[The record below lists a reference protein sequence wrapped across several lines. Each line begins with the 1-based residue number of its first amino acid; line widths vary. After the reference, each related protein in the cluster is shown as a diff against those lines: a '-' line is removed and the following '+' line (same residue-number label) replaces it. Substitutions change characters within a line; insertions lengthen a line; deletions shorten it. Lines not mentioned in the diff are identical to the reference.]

1 MAGGTEN
8 QMSKQTEFLRK
19 EKILHLATIDEKD
32 SPHIV
37 PVWYMYSAK
46 KVYVGTNT
54 KTQKAKNIKNNK
66 KVSFCV
72 DVGVNAPKIFGVMGK
87 GTAKLLRDES
97 TVNRIAKRILLR
109 YFKTLDSKSARE
121 LLDDT
126 DCIIEILPKEFTNW
140 KY

>member
-1 MAGGTEN
+1 MDWGIEN
-8 QMSKQTEFLRK
+8 KMSELIKFLKR
-19 EKILHLATIDEKD
+19 EKILHLATIDEKN

-37 PVWYMYSAK
+37 PVWYMYSSK
-46 KVYVGTNT
+46 KIYIGTNSR
-54 KTQKAKNIKNNK
+54 TQKAKNIKNHK

-87 GTAKLLRDES
+87 GTAKLLRDKS

-109 YFKTLDSKSARE
+109 YFKTLNGKSARE

-126 DCIIEILPKEFTNW
+126 DCIIEILPKEFTDW
-140 KY
+140 KD

>member
-1 MAGGTEN
+1 
-8 QMSKQTEFLRK
+8 MSELIKFLRK
-19 EKILHLATIDEKD
+19 EKILHLATIDEKN

-37 PVWYMYSAK
+37 PVWYLYSSK
-46 KVYVGTNT
+46 KIYIGTNT
-54 KTQKAKNIKNNK
+54 KTQKAKNVKNHK

-87 GTAKLLRDES
+87 GTAKLLRDKS

-109 YFKTLDSKSARE
+109 YFKTLDDKSARE

-126 DCIIEILPKEFTNW
+126 DCIIEILPKVLTNW

>member
-1 MAGGTEN
+1 MAGDTKN
-8 QMSKQTEFLRK
+8 KMSELIEFLKK
-19 EKILHLATIDEKD
+19 EKILHLATIDEKN

-37 PVWYMYSAK
+37 PVWYMYSSK
-46 KVYVGTNT
+46 RIYIGTNT
-54 KTQKAKNIKNNK
+54 RTQKAKNIKNYK

-72 DVGVNAPKIFGVMGK
+72 DVGINAPKIFGVMGK
-87 GTAKLLRDES
+87 GTAKLLRDKS

-109 YFKTLDSKSARE
+109 YFKTLDGKSARE

-126 DCIIEILPKEFTNW
+126 DCIIEILPKEFTKW

>member
-1 MAGGTEN
+1 LDGGTKSK
-8 QMSKQTEFLRK
+8 MSELIKFLKK
-19 EKILHLATIDEKD
+19 EKILHLATMDKNN

-37 PVWYMYSAK
+37 PVWYLYSSK
-46 KVYVGTNT
+46 KIYVGTNT
-54 KTQKAKNIKNNK
+54 KTQKARNIKNHK

-87 GTAKLLRDES
+87 GTAKLLKEKS
-97 TVNRIAKRILLR
+97 VVKRIAKRILLR
-109 YFKTLDSKSARE
+109 YFKTLDGKSPRE

-126 DCIIEILPKEFTNW
+126 DCIIEISPKEFTNW

>member
-1 MAGGTEN
+1 MDWGIEN
-8 QMSKQTEFLRK
+8 KMSELIKFLKR
-19 EKILHLATIDEKD
+19 EKILHLATIDEKN

-37 PVWYMYSAK
+37 PVWYMYSSK
-46 KVYVGTNT
+46 KIYIGTNSR
-54 KTQKAKNIKNNK
+54 TQKAKNIKNHK

-87 GTAKLLRDES
+87 GTAKLLRDKS

-109 YFKTLDSKSARE
+109 YFKTLNGKSARE

-126 DCIIEILPKEFTNW
+126 DCIIEILPKEFTDW

>member
-1 MAGGTEN
+1 MDWDIEN
-8 QMSKQTEFLRK
+8 KMSELIKFLKK
-19 EKILHLATIDEKD
+19 EKILHLATIDENN

-37 PVWYMYSAK
+37 PVWYLYSSK
-46 KVYVGTNT
+46 KIYIGTNS
-54 KTQKAKNIKNNK
+54 KTQKAKNIKNHK

-87 GTAKLLRDES
+87 GTARVLKEKS
-97 TVNRIAKRILLR
+97 TVKKIAKRILLR
-109 YFKTLDSKSARE
+109 YFKTLDGKSPRE

-126 DCIIEILPKEFTNW
+126 DCIIEISPKEFTNW

>member
-1 MAGGTEN
+1 
-8 QMSKQTEFLRK
+8 MSELIKFLKK
-19 EKILHLATIDEKD
+19 EKILHLATIDEKN

-37 PVWYMYSAK
+37 PVWYLYNSK
-46 KVYVGTNT
+46 KIYVGTNS
-54 KTQKAKNIKNNK
+54 KTQKAKNINYHK

-87 GTAKLLRDES
+87 GTAKLLKEKKM
-97 TVNRIAKRILLR
+97 VNRIAKKILLR
-109 YFKTLDSKSARE
+109 YFKTLNGKSARE

-126 DCIIEILPKEFTNW
+126 DCIIEISPKEFTNW

>member
-1 MAGGTEN
+1 
-8 QMSKQTEFLRK
+8 MSELIKFLKK
-19 EKILHLATIDEKD
+19 EKILHLATIDEKN

-37 PVWYMYSAK
+37 PVWYMYSSK
-46 KVYVGTNT
+46 KIYIGTNT
-54 KTQKAKNIKNNK
+54 KTQKAKNVKNHK

-87 GTAKLLRDES
+87 GTAKLLRDKS

-109 YFKTLDSKSARE
+109 YFKTLDDKSARE

-126 DCIIEILPKEFTNW
+126 DCIIEILPKVLTNW

>member
-1 MAGGTEN
+1 MDWGIESK
-8 QMSKQTEFLRK
+8 MSELIKFLKK
-19 EKILHLATIDEKD
+19 EKILHLATIDEKN

-37 PVWYMYSAK
+37 PVWYMYSSK
-46 KVYVGTNT
+46 KIYIGTNT
-54 KTQKAKNIKNNK
+54 RTQKAKNIKNHK

>member
-1 MAGGTEN
+1 MDWDIESK
-8 QMSKQTEFLRK
+8 MSELIKFLKK
-19 EKILHLATIDEKD
+19 EKILHLATIDNKN

-37 PVWYMYSAK
+37 PVWYFYTSK
-46 KVYVGTNT
+46 KIYVGTNS
-54 KTQKAKNIKNNK
+54 KTQKAKNINYHK

-87 GTAKLLRDES
+87 GTAKLLKEKKM
-97 TVNRIAKRILLR
+97 VNRIAKKILLR
-109 YFKTLDSKSARE
+109 YFKTLNGKSARE

-126 DCIIEILPKEFTNW
+126 DCIIEISPKEFTNW